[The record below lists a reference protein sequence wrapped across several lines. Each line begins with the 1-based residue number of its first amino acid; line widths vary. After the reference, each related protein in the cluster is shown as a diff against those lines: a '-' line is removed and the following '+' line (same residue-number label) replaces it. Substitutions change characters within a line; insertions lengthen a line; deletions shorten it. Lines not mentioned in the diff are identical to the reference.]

1 VVRTLTNKRAYGM
14 ANSTRRPINNR
25 KDDKEMAMFDN
36 IRAQYFS
43 SSMAS
48 LNVKTW

>member
-1 VVRTLTNKRAYGM
+1 M

-48 LNVKTW
+48 LNVKAWWTVCPKSSVQI